1 MTGRGRKKERG
12 RHVKE
17 KWELS
22 PESRFLLPLEGWK
35 NIPDE
40 GGLPV
45 EKKTKVVG

>member
-35 NIPDE
+35 FIPEE
-40 GGLPV
+40 G
-45 EKKTKVVG
+45 